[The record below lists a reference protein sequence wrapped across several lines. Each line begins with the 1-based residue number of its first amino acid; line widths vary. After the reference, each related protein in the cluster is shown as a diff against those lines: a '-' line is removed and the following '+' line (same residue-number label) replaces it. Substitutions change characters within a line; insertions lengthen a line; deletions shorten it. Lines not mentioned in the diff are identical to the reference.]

1 MSLTRRAFLHS
12 SLLVT
17 GGLLLGCTS
26 NSPRI
31 LSSPKE
37 SANELGLWLR
47 IGTDNRIGFVVPSV
61 EMGQGVTTS
70 LPTILA
76 EELDVEPEQIDI
88 VLASVHE
95 AYRQQGMFTQG
106 TGGSTSIVKWCEPLS
121 KTGAAARSMLV
132 QAAADRWQVA
142 PYECQTQAGQVLHA
156 NSGRKLSYGELA
168 EAASKLEV
176 PDDPPRKD
184 RSQYR
189 LVGQPLKRLDGLA
202 KVTGQAQFG
211 IDVKVPGML
220 YATVRHCPVF
230 GGEVLRYDESTAL
243 NVK

>member
-37 SANELGLWLR
+37 AANELGLWLR
-47 IGTDNRIGFVVPSV
+47 IGSDNRIGFVVPSV

-70 LPTILA
+70 MPTILA

-88 VLASVHE
+88 VLASVHK

-106 TGGSTSIVKWCEPLS
+106 TGGSTSILKWWEPLS

-132 QAAADRWQVA
+132 QAAADRWQVP
-142 PYECQTQAGQVLHA
+142 PYECQTQAGQVLHVD
-156 NSGRKLSYGELA
+156 SGRKLSYGELA

-176 PDDPPRKD
+176 P
-184 RSQYR
+184 
-189 LVGQPLKRLDGLA
+189 
-202 KVTGQAQFG
+202 
-211 IDVKVPGML
+211 
-220 YATVRHCPVF
+220 
-230 GGEVLRYDESTAL
+230 
-243 NVK
+243 